1 MMKQWG
7 KIALL
12 SGCGFAAGIVNGVL
26 GAGSGVL
33 IVYALQAVLGKT
45 LTDSRDVFANATAV
59 ILPVSLFSTVS
70 YFLHGAMPPAAPL
83 GRYLLPGVL
92 GGLCGAWLLGR
103 LPEVTVK
110 RIFGGVILLSGLIM
124 LVR

>member
-1 MMKQWG
+1 MKQWG
-7 KIALL
+7 RIALL
-12 SGCGFAAGIVNGVL
+12 SSCGFAAGIVNGVL

-33 IVYALQAVLGKT
+33 IVYALHAALGKT
-45 LTDSRDVFANATAV
+45 LADSRDVFANATAV
-59 ILPVSLFSTVS
+59 ILPVSLFSVIS
-70 YFLHGAMPPAAPL
+70 YFLHGSLPPAAQL

-92 GGLCGAWLLGR
+92 GGLCGALLLVR
-103 LPEVTVK
+103 LPEIAVK

>member
-1 MMKQWG
+1 MKQWG
-7 KIALL
+7 RIALL

-33 IVYALQAVLGKT
+33 IVYALQAALGKT
-45 LTDSRDVFANATAV
+45 LTDSRDIFANATAV
-59 ILPVSLFSTVS
+59 ILPVSLFSVIS
-70 YFLHGAMPPAAPL
+70 YFFHDTMPPAAQL
-83 GRYLLPGVL
+83 GRYMLPGVL
-92 GGLCGAWLLGR
+92 GGLCGALLLGR